1 MNNISYV
8 LFIAGTIVGTAG
20 NCLADEARARFTK
33 TTADVSATKND
44 NQSIA
49 REFVKLDDT
58 QKLTRAREW
67 YAALPSSDVSR
78 LNMKL
83 AEYKAI
89 LERLQDLMVGLN
101 EVERYYVVV
110 DEKQRDQ
117 IIGGVK

>member
-1 MNNISYV
+1 MNNALILIIVSGIIS
-8 LFIAGTIVGTAG
+8 ATIC
-20 NCLADEARARFTK
+20 NSKADESKARFTK

-44 NQSIA
+44 GQSIT

-58 QKLTRAREW
+58 QKLARAHEW

-78 LNMKL
+78 LNLKL

-110 DEKQRDQ
+110 DDKQRLQ
-117 IIGGVK
+117 IIGQTK